1 MIDHA
6 LGRLP
11 PEDFSHVDK
20 YPALRMIEGPAVCER
35 TLSLTTH
42 WRETYDQGPTP
53 RCVGYSVSQER
64 SLSER
69 RTFDADW
76 LYAQCKLRDGY
87 PGDGTYLRVAY
98 DVMRET
104 GHVAV
109 SRGRGRIREDASP
122 AYGVER
128 FEWATTISQ
137 IRHAIEAGKAVVVG
151 TNFYARMFTP
161 ERRAGLYWLPKGHE
175 HLGRNGGGHAYLLH
189 RVSDR
194 HEAFF
199 TPNTWGQS
207 DRDWHPGE
215 EGWPV
220 TALPYSLMERLL
232 GEDGEAVLV
241 VDRKEITV

>member
-1 MIDHA
+1 MNNG
-6 LGRLP
+6 LGRAAP
-11 PEDFSHVDK
+11 PTWDHIEK
-20 YPALRMIEGPAVCER
+20 YPALRMIAGPEVCER
-35 TLSLTTH
+35 TLAMSSH
-42 WRETYDQGPTP
+42 WRRTYDQGTTP

-76 LYAQCKLRDGY
+76 LYAQCKARDGY

-98 DVMRET
+98 DVMRES

-109 SRGRGRIREDASP
+109 TRGRGKIREAVNP
-122 AYGVER
+122 AYGIER

-137 IRHAIEAGKAVVVG
+137 IRHAIQAERAVVVG

-161 ERRAGLYWLPKGHE
+161 VRHGSVYWLPKGHE
-175 HLGRNGGGHAYLLH
+175 HLGSNAGGHAYLLH

-194 HEAFF
+194 YEAFF
-199 TPNTWGQS
+199 TPNTWGQA
-207 DRDWHPGE
+207 DRDWNPGE
-215 EGWPV
+215 DGWPI
-220 TALPYSLMERLL
+220 AAIPYSLMERLL

-241 VDRKEITV
+241 VDRVQS